1 LEHVEHCFTK
11 IYAKREGL
19 FYVWRILCSCVRAEV
34 TLNVI
39 PVSTV
44 WSGKWRYKCVPLEQM
59 SRVW

>member
-1 LEHVEHCFTK
+1 VEQCFTK

-34 TLNVI
+34 ALNVI

-44 WSGKWRYKCVPLEQM
+44 EWQVE
-59 SRVW
+59 V